1 MIFGIDRAEKSSR
14 TALIDSASGVSL
26 PYEELASRIES
37 RANALANQRLFFLFC
52 RNDIQTVEWYCAA
65 LNSGAPV
72 ALLDANLAPE
82 LMQPLLAAY
91 QPDLVFHPTASL
103 ADSYRKA
110 SVEGL
115 WESTTDAPL
124 THADLGLLLSTS
136 GSTGN
141 PKFVRL
147 TQRNVVANAESIN
160 TALSI
165 GPDDRAIA
173 SLPLHYSYGLSVLNT
188 HLLAGASVV
197 LTTSGLTDP
206 LFWRAIRDY
215 QCTSLAGVP
224 YSYQILQRLGLDKMD
239 VPGIST
245 LTQAGG
251 KLDDKLVMFF
261 WERMKAR
268 SGRFFV
274 MYGQTEATARIA
286 VMPEGALPEKLGSA
300 GVVIAGGRLE
310 VTGEDGKVCE
320 PDEEGELVYS
330 GPNVMLGY
338 ALNRQELTRGDDSR
352 GVLRTGDKAKL
363 DRDGY
368 VFILGRMRREAKV
381 FGLRLNLDDIE
392 AQVRPYGPVAAIA
405 TGQIV
410 RIFCEF
416 DNDIYGHLRQELASR
431 LRIHQQAFEFVQVPA
446 LPLKANGKIDYQQ
459 LGQQ

>member
-1 MIFGIDRAEKSSR
+1 MIFGIDETDKSNR
-14 TALIDSASGVSL
+14 TALIDAASGACL
-26 PYEELASRIES
+26 RYEELAARIES
-37 RANALANQRLFFLFC
+37 RANALSNRRLFFLFC
-52 RNDIQTVEWYCAA
+52 RNDITTVEWYCAA

-82 LMQPLLAAY
+82 LVQPLLVAY
-91 QPDLVFHPTASL
+91 QPDLVFHPTSAP
-103 ADSYRKA
+103 AGSYHEG
-110 SVEGL
+110 SVKGL
-115 WESTTDAPL
+115 WESQTETSL
-124 THADLGLLLSTS
+124 THPDLGLLLSTS

-147 TQRNVVANAESIN
+147 TQRNVTANAESIN
-160 TALSI
+160 AALAI
-165 GPDDRAIA
+165 EPADRAIA

-197 LTTSGLTDP
+197 LTARGLTDP
-206 LFWRAIRDY
+206 LFWRAVRDHH
-215 QCTSLAGVP
+215 CTSLAGVP

-239 VPGIST
+239 VPSIST

-251 KLDDKLVMFF
+251 KLDDKLVTVF

-286 VMPEGALPEKLGSA
+286 VMPEDALPEKLGSA
-300 GVVIAGGRLE
+300 GIAIAGGRLQ
-310 VTGEDGKVCE
+310 VAREDGIPGE
-320 PDEEGELVYS
+320 PDVEGELVYS

-338 ALNRQELTRGDDSR
+338 ALNRQDLTRGDDHR
-352 GVLRTGDKAKL
+352 GVLRTGDKARL
-363 DRDGY
+363 DSDGY
-368 VFILGRMRREAKV
+368 VYILGRMRREAKV

-392 AQVRPYGPVAAIA
+392 AQVRPYGPAAAIA
-405 TGQIV
+405 AGQTI

-416 DNDIYGHLRQELASR
+416 DNGVYGHLRQELATR

>member
-1 MIFGIDRAEKSSR
+1 MIFGINRPDKSNR
-14 TALIDSASGVSL
+14 TALIDPAAGVCL
-26 PYEELASRIES
+26 RYEELATRIAARS
-37 RANALANQRLFFLFC
+37 TALSKRRLLFLFC
-52 RNDIQTVEWYCAA
+52 RNDIATVEWYCAA
-65 LNSGAPV
+65 LDSGTPV
-72 ALLDANLAPE
+72 ALLDANLTPE
-82 LMQPLLAAY
+82 LVEPLLAAY
-91 QPDLVFHPTASL
+91 QPDLVFHPTA
-103 ADSYRKA
+103 APAGPYRKG

-115 WESTTDAPL
+115 WDSEAEGAL
-124 THADLGLLLSTS
+124 THPDLGLLLSTS

-147 TQRNVVANAESIN
+147 TQRNVTANAESIN
-160 TALSI
+160 AALGI
-165 GPDDRAIA
+165 EPDDRAVA

-188 HLLAGASVV
+188 HLLAGASIV
-197 LTTSGLTDP
+197 LSGSGLTDP
-206 LFWRAIRDY
+206 LFWGAVRDY

-239 VPGIST
+239 VPSLST

-251 KLDDKLVMFF
+251 KLDDKLVTAF

-286 VMPEGALPEKLGSA
+286 VLPEGALPEKLGSA
-300 GVVIAGGRLE
+300 GVAIAGGRLQ
-310 VTGEDGKVCE
+310 VTREDATICE
-320 PDEEGELVYS
+320 PDVEGELVYS

-338 ALNRQELTRGDDSR
+338 ALSRQDLTRGDDCH
-352 GVLRTGDKAKL
+352 GVLRTGDKARL

-392 AQVRPYGPVAAIA
+392 AQVRPYGPAAAIA
-405 TGQIV
+405 AGQTI

-416 DNDIYGHLRQELASR
+416 DDGVYSHLRQELAMR
-431 LRIHQQAFEFVQVPA
+431 LRIHQQAFEFVQIPA

>member
-1 MIFGIDRAEKSSR
+1 M
-14 TALIDSASGVSL
+14 
-26 PYEELASRIES
+26 
-37 RANALANQRLFFLFC
+37 
-52 RNDIQTVEWYCAA
+52 EWYCAA
-65 LNSGAPV
+65 LSTGAPV

-82 LMQPLLAAY
+82 LTQPLVAAY
-91 QPDLVFHPTASL
+91 QPDLVFHPL
-103 ADSYRKA
+103 AVPEGAYRKG

-115 WESTTDAPL
+115 WEAQTAAPL
-124 THADLGLLLSTS
+124 THPDLGLLLSTS

-147 TQRNVVANAESIN
+147 TQRNVIANAESIN
-160 TALSI
+160 AALAI
-165 GPDDRAIA
+165 EPDDRAIA

-197 LTTSGLTDP
+197 LTASGLTDP
-206 LFWRAIRDY
+206 LFWRAVRDHR
-215 QCTSLAGVP
+215 CTSLAGVP

-239 VPGIST
+239 VPSVST

-251 KLDDKLVMFF
+251 KLDDKLVMAF

-286 VMPEGALPEKLGSA
+286 VMPDGALPEKLGSA
-300 GVVIAGGRLE
+300 GVAIAGGGLQ
-310 VTGEDGKVCE
+310 VTREDGIICDPGV
-320 PDEEGELVYS
+320 EGELVYS
-330 GPNVMLGY
+330 GPNVMSGY
-338 ALNRQELTRGDDSR
+338 ALSRQDLTCGDDCR
-352 GVLRTGDKAKL
+352 GVLRTGDKARL
-363 DRDGY
+363 DRDSY
-368 VFILGRMRREAKV
+368 VFILGRMRREAKL

-392 AQVRPYGPVAAIA
+392 AQVRPYGPAAVIA
-405 TGQIV
+405 AGQTI

-416 DNDIYGHLRQELASR
+416 DDGVYSHLRQELATR
-431 LRIHQQAFEFVQVPA
+431 LRIHLQAFEFVRVPA

>member
-1 MIFGIDRAEKSSR
+1 MIFGIDRSDRFQRS
-14 TALIDSASGVSL
+14 ALVDAASGICL
-26 PYEELASRIES
+26 RYEELAARIE
-37 RANALANQRLFFLFC
+37 ALTSALSHRRLFFLFC
-52 RNDIQTVEWYCAA
+52 RNDIATVEWYCAA
-65 LNSGAPV
+65 LESGVPV

-82 LMQPLLAAY
+82 LMKPLFAAY
-91 QPDLVFHPTASL
+91 QPDLVFHPTA
-103 ADSYRKA
+103 APEGPYRKG

-115 WESTTDAPL
+115 WESETDISL
-124 THADLGLLLSTS
+124 THPELALLLSTS

-147 TQRNVVANAESIN
+147 TKRNVTANAESIN
-160 TALSI
+160 AALAI
-165 GPDDRAIA
+165 EPPDRAIA

-197 LTTSGLTDP
+197 LTNAGLTDP
-206 LFWRAIRDY
+206 LFWRAVREY

-224 YSYQILQRLGLDKMD
+224 YSYQILQRLGLDKME
-239 VPGIST
+239 VPTIFT

-251 KLDDKLVMFF
+251 KLDDKLVLAF

-286 VMPEGALPEKLGSA
+286 VLPDGALPEKLGSA
-300 GVVIAGGRLE
+300 GLAIAGGQLQ
-310 VTGEDGKVCE
+310 VVHEDGTACE
-320 PDEEGELVYS
+320 ADVEGELVYS

-338 ALNRQELTRGDDSR
+338 ALGRQDLTRGDDCQ
-352 GVLRTGDKAKL
+352 GVLRTGDKARL
-363 DRDGY
+363 DRDHY
-368 VFILGRMRREAKV
+368 VSILGRMRREAKV

-392 AQVRPYGPVAAIA
+392 AQVRPYGPAAAIA
-405 TGQIV
+405 AGQTI

-416 DNDIYGHLRQELASR
+416 DDGIYGHLRQELAMR
-431 LRIHQQAFEFVQVPA
+431 LRIHQQAFEFVQIPA
-446 LPLKANGKIDYQQ
+446 LPLKANGKIDYQK

>member
-1 MIFGIDRAEKSSR
+1 MIFGIDQAEKSNR
-14 TALIDSASGVSL
+14 TALIDAASGMSMR
-26 PYEELASRIES
+26 YEELAAGIEA
-37 RANALANQRLFFLFC
+37 RANTLSKQRLFFLFC
-52 RNDIQTVEWYCAA
+52 RNDLATVEWYCAA
-65 LNSGAPV
+65 LSTGAPV

-82 LMQPLLAAY
+82 LVQPLLVAY
-91 QPDLVFHPTASL
+91 QPDLVFHPSL
-103 ADSYRKA
+103 APEGPYRKG

-115 WESTTDAPL
+115 WESETESPL
-124 THADLGLLLSTS
+124 THPDLALLLSTS

-147 TQRNVVANAESIN
+147 TRRNVTANAESIN
-160 TALSI
+160 AALAI
-165 GPDDRAIA
+165 QPDERAIA

-188 HLLAGASVV
+188 HLLAGACLV
-197 LTTSGLTDP
+197 LTVSGLTDP
-206 LFWRAIRDY
+206 MFWRAVREHR
-215 QCTSLAGVP
+215 CTSLAGVP
-224 YSYQILQRLGLDKMD
+224 YSYQILQRLGLHKMD
-239 VPGIST
+239 VPTIST

-251 KLDDKLVMFF
+251 KLDDKLVMAF
-261 WERMKAR
+261 WERMKER

-286 VMPEGALPEKLGSA
+286 VMPDGALPEKIGSA
-300 GVVIAGGRLE
+300 GVPIAGGRVQIVGPDSML
-310 VTGEDGKVCE
+310 CE
-320 PDEEGELVYS
+320 PGCQGELLYQ

-338 ALNRQELTRGDDSR
+338 ALSRQDLTRGDECR
-352 GVLRTGDKAKL
+352 GVLQTGDKARL

-392 AQVRPYGPVAAIA
+392 AQVRSYGPAAAIA
-405 TGQIV
+405 AGQTI

-416 DNDIYGHLRQELASR
+416 DDGIYSHLRQELATR